1 MKRRILHISM
11 GLILLLGPIFISP
24 ALADEPPP
32 PPPPHGQGGDW
43 EPGGPAPVG
52 NGTIFL
58 IVLGVAY
65 GLKQVYQ
72 QRRKLME

>member
-1 MKRRILHISM
+1 MKRRILHITM
-11 GLILLLGPIFISP
+11 GLMLFLSPIFISP

-32 PPPPHGQGGDW
+32 PPPHGSGGDW

-58 IVLGVAY
+58 IVLGAAY
-65 GLKQVYQ
+65 GLKRVYR